1 MNDNLITLRY
11 DGLDA
16 DFHKIELSS
25 LAESLKGASK
35 VISSVGNFTATQK
48 FIRKQTNQEIAVYAT
63 GTKAN
68 CFSVELIMD
77 FVGQHQILSGSFGA
91 TFSVILMYV
100 LNRNSA
106 KKDEMRHLK
115 DALDKAIQELGNKD
129 KNTIERLLNTIDKM
143 ADSLKPS
150 VGQMVEPIGNSCK
163 TLNVSNNKVEL
174 KNFEQADKDFINNLG
189 DDEIIGLK
197 EYSVYITELDTINR
211 TAKIYFA
218 SDTEKNRI
226 IAEISDP
233 TLSPYIK
240 ALSLYSHNHD
250 SPEAE
255 IKVIAKATVK
265 QNKISKL
272 FIADIS

>member
-1 MNDNLITLRY
+1 MNNNLITLRY

-48 FIRKQTNQEIAVYAT
+48 FIKKQPNQEIAVYAT
-63 GTKAN
+63 GAKAN
-68 CFSVELIMD
+68 CFSVQLIMD

-91 TFSVILMYV
+91 VFGIILTYV

-106 KKDEMRHLK
+106 KKDEMKHLK
-115 DALDKAIQELGNKD
+115 DSLDKAIQELGNKD
-129 KNTIERLLNTIDKM
+129 KDTIERLLNTIDKM

-150 VGQMVEPIGNSCK
+150 VRQMIDPIGNSCK
-163 TLNVSNNKVEL
+163 TLNITSNRMEL
-174 KNFEQADKDFINNLG
+174 KNFDQIDKDFINNLE

-197 EYSVYITELDTINR
+197 EYSVYITELDTINK

-226 IAEISDP
+226 IAQISDP
-233 TLSPYIK
+233 NLSPYIK
-240 ALSLYSHNHD
+240 ALSLYCNNPD
-250 SPEAE
+250 SAEAE